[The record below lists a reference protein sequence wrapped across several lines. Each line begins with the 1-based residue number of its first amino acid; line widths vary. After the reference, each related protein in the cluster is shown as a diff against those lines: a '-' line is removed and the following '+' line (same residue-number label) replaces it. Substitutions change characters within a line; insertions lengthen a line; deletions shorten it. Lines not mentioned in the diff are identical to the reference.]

1 MKRFLSTTALAAL
14 LCLPAAGD
22 TVASDGFGDG
32 DRDNDGTAEAAA
44 TDASDIGLV
53 FVRSSG
59 SKSSDSPAVTV
70 IDDAKGIGDGNALSV
85 KGNGSKST
93 RRVLAAFNPVT
104 LSAADEFISV
114 SFDARH
120 DGPAPDADRKFRFG
134 LFNEGGNKT
143 VADFDGNSTNDTH
156 ADDEGYYV
164 GLDTGKTDGTTAD
177 IRLEALADPDFDGSP
192 LGGSDGESFG
202 ASTKESAASL
212 TDQAKNF
219 KFTITYV
226 SADDLN
232 FKLDVDGTNVIDR
245 NLSDSDGDLDV
256 VNTRAFDAF
265 LFGQNGAELDFLLDN
280 VTVETNVSDEPA

>member
-1 MKRFLSTTALAAL
+1 MKCLFATATLFVALTAAASADL
-14 LCLPAAGD
+14 
-22 TVASDGFGDG
+22 VASDGFGDG
-32 DRDNDGTAEAAA
+32 DRNNDGIAEVAV
-44 TDASDIGLV
+44 TDASDVGLV
-53 FVRSSG
+53 FIRSSG
-59 SKSSDSPAVTV
+59 SNSSDSPALTV
-70 IDDAKGIGDGNALSV
+70 IDDAAGIGDGNALSV
-85 KGNGSKST
+85 NGNGSKSA
-93 RRVLAAFNPVT
+93 RRVLAAFDAVT
-104 LSAADEFISV
+104 LSVADEFISV

-120 DGPAPDADRKFRFG
+120 HGAAPDADRKLRFG
-134 LFNEGGNKT
+134 LFTEGTRKT
-143 VADFDGNSTNDTH
+143 VNDFDGNSTNNTH

-164 GLDTGKTDGTTAD
+164 GLDTGKGDGTTAD
-177 IRLEALADPDFDGSP
+177 IRLEAIADPDFDGSP

-202 ASTKESAASL
+202 ASTKEGAASL
-212 TDQAKNF
+212 TDQVKHF
-219 KFTITYV
+219 KFTITFV